1 LIALAEVAEVEHLVL
16 EVVEVL
22 GAEVVTL
29 VIHLDQEIIHQQ
41 VLLKEIMVVLEH
53 LLVLT
58 LMEEVA
64 EVVQVE
70 LEDLIQEVIVMV
82 ELEFIHL

>member
-1 LIALAEVAEVEHLVL
+1 LIALAEVVEVEHLVL

-22 GAEVVTL
+22 GVEVVTL

-58 LMEEVA
+58 LMA
-64 EVVQVE
+64 EAVE
-70 LEDLIQEVIVMV
+70 AVPEALEDLIQVVTVMV